1 MLRVLQRLRSRA
13 TGTLR
18 CSFCGKDQHAVAQL
32 VAGPSVLICDGCV
45 DLCAEIVRAEREKV
59 SAR

>member
-1 MLRVLQRLRSRA
+1 MLRVLQRLHTLT

-18 CSFCGKDQHAVAQL
+18 CSFCGKDQHAVGQL